1 MRYPNVRDNSFE
13 HIDATAWVVSGSSG
27 PADYDAPSA
36 VVVPVSGGGGTE
48 TITAF
53 LDVNGDSILDAP
65 LTNQS
70 QFPYAGRSGE
80 TLTNLWYRAIDA
92 AGHVTTCATTVT
104 VKDCKGFA
112 SSVGCDEPGG
122 AQLRTPAA
130 MQMSGRVGR
139 DAFRDAVLATLAAAD
154 PNANVEVV
162 VSLYVQTVQH
172 AVTMPGTAATF
183 APDTDSGMEARL
195 QFRTGVAATLNITA
209 DAITITSVSDGSGAG
224 RRLQSGGVTVDYT
237 ATAEDDVAGTLD
249 QSDFTSELV
258 DNINDAG
265 DSLDL
270 SSSDVS
276 SGSAT
281 VETEIVFEVSGHD
294 IAGIW
299 VHSSKSASNI
309 VADRSPPK

>member
-1 MRYPNVRDNSFE
+1 M
-13 HIDATAWVVSGSSG
+13 
-27 PADYDAPSA
+27 
-36 VVVPVSGGGGTE
+36 
-48 TITAF
+48 
-53 LDVNGDSILDAP
+53 
-65 LTNQS
+65 
-70 QFPYAGRSGE
+70 
-80 TLTNLWYRAIDA
+80 
-92 AGHVTTCATTVT
+92 
-104 VKDCKGFA
+104 
-112 SSVGCDEPGG
+112 
-122 AQLRTPAA
+122 
-130 MQMSGRVGR
+130 
-139 DAFRDAVLATLAAAD
+139 
-154 PNANVEVV
+154 
-162 VSLYVQTVQH
+162 
-172 AVTMPGTAATF
+172 
-183 APDTDSGMEARL
+183 
-195 QFRTGVAATLNITA
+195 AATLNITA

-237 ATAEDDVAGTLD
+237 ITAEDDVAGTLD

-309 VADRSPPK
+309 DQISLRTGRHRSDWRGSR